1 MAAIL
6 GAVVGYIFGT
16 RDGQEGWNEIRDAW
30 KVISTSDEVRDL
42 ISGGISTARDILGRG
57 GESFAERMG
66 VSRSDS
72 SLREVA

>member
-16 RDGQEGWNEIRDAW
+16 RDGKEGWDEIRDAW
-30 KVISTSDEVRDL
+30 RVISTSEEVRDL
-42 ISGGISTARDILGRG
+42 ISGGISMARDVLGRG

-66 VSRSDS
+66 GSKSDS
-72 SLREVA
+72 SLRRVA

>member
-16 RDGQEGWNEIRDAW
+16 RDGKEGWDEIRDAW

-42 ISGGISTARDILGRG
+42 ISGGISMARDVLGRG
-57 GESFAERMG
+57 GEGFAERMSG
-66 VSRSDS
+66 SKPDS
-72 SLREVA
+72 SLQRVA